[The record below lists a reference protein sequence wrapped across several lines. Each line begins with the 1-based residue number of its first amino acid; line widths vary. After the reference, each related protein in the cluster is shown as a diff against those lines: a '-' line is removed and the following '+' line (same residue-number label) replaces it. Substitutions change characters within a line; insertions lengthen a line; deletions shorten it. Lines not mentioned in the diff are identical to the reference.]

1 MISPPRL
8 AMRHDFA
15 RLRQIP
21 ILNVAQALGM
31 HIVRTGADTFNMREE
46 KKVSSLTIFPKTNSF
61 WECSL
66 AK

>member
-1 MISPPRL
+1 
-8 AMRHDFA
+8 MRHDFA